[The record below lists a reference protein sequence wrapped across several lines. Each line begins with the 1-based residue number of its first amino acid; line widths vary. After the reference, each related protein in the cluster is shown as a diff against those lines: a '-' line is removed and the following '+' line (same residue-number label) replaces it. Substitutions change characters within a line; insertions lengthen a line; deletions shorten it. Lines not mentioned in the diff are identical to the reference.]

1 MVPVG
6 LQTRILWLLFLELLP
21 GPCCLPSPTNTQPR
35 TPTAHSLRP
44 IMSFRPT
51 AMAEAVPAASTVRV
65 SYQYS
70 QRKRAQV
77 EGFREERQE
86 QGMGPGLNFI
96 SLIPSPLQQGAG
108 AVGQQEVMGGPG
120 AQGGLR
126 NGPLSQSLAVAVSLN
141 SPAGEAAFGG
151 VGNLVGLVMVDPL
164 HPGAQQVVLLTS
176 ELSQASIPMDL
187 HLAWLSPITP

>member
-1 MVPVG
+1 MTTMVPVG

-51 AMAEAVPAASTVRV
+51 AMAEAVPAASTVR
-65 SYQYS
+65 
-70 QRKRAQV
+70 
-77 EGFREERQE
+77 
-86 QGMGPGLNFI
+86 
-96 SLIPSPLQQGAG
+96 GAG